1 MTTYF
6 IVLFIGL
13 LSGYLIGSAGV
24 RYQRNEDIQLLIDL
38 EAAKRKEDGM
48 YRIGDDTTE
57 TKPAECGVFRVREI
71 SR

>member
-1 MTTYF
+1 MTAY
-6 IVLFIGL
+6 IVILATGIAF
-13 LSGYLIGSAGV
+13 GYLIGSIGL
-24 RYQRNEDIQLLIDL
+24 RQQRNEDIQLLIDL

-48 YRIGDDTTE
+48 YRVGDGTTE